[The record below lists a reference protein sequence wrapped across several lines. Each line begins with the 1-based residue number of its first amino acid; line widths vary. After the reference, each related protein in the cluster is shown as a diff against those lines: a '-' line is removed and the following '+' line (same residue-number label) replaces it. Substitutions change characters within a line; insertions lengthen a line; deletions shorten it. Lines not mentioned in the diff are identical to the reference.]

1 MYDYLIV
8 GSGFFGSVFARQ
20 MTDAGARCLVVE
32 QRHHVGG
39 NCHTEDNGGI
49 HVHKYGPHIFHTNST
64 AVWDYVHQFA
74 TFSRFSYR
82 PKVHYRGNFY
92 SFPINLMTL
101 YQLWG
106 VSTPQQARERLEAER
121 IKIDKPSNLEEW
133 ILSMVGRQIYETFI
147 YGYTRKQWGRDP
159 KELPASIIRRI
170 PIRLTWNDDYFNDR
184 YCGIPIGGYTQLF
197 KKLLHGVP
205 LETGA
210 DFIADREKLEG
221 KATKI
226 VYTGPLD
233 RLFEYQQGAH
243 DWRGLRFKHRT
254 HDVADYQG
262 VAAVNHTEQEVPYT
276 RTVEHKHFE
285 PVETSHTVVTEEYP
299 ASWKVGQEM
308 YYPINDGNSE
318 QLQQQYLKMLP
329 ANYIAGGRLASYR
342 YFDMHQVIASAL
354 QVAAKE
360 IRYQGSGVVPLR
372 SVSDQRRRA
381 A

>member
-1 MYDYLIV
+1 
-8 GSGFFGSVFARQ
+8 
-20 MTDAGARCLVVE
+20 
-32 QRHHVGG
+32 
-39 NCHTEDNGGI
+39 
-49 HVHKYGPHIFHTNST
+49 
-64 AVWDYVHQFA
+64 
-74 TFSRFSYR
+74 
-82 PKVHYRGNFY
+82 
-92 SFPINLMTL
+92 
-101 YQLWG
+101 
-106 VSTPQQARERLEAER
+106 
-121 IKIDKPSNLEEW
+121 
-133 ILSMVGRQIYETFI
+133 
-147 YGYTRKQWGRDP
+147 
-159 KELPASIIRRI
+159 
-170 PIRLTWNDDYFNDR
+170 
-184 YCGIPIGGYTQLF
+184 LF